1 MKIVAIETP
10 RGRAARDRLRFED
23 GSELEIAREIV
34 AREGLRVGES
44 MAAAEIDRLLH
55 EDMGVQARESALRLL
70 AQRPRTE
77 SELRTRL
84 ARKGFPAAVVEACL
98 EPLRE
103 KGYVND
109 AVFAEMFTR
118 DRIRLNPRGRKR
130 VVQELRIRGVEPA
143 SAEDAV
149 DAAMGEAE
157 VDDLE
162 LARAAAARWRPRPG
176 EAPERARRRLAAFLA
191 RRGFGGEQVWQV
203 VEEVVAPD

>member
-77 SELRTRL
+77 AELRTRL